1 MWIICGIISVVFSIA
16 GWIMTA
22 KKAIKALWASVCSLV
37 FVSLTLLMEYK
48 MVLNWVNKEDWSA
61 LFDVVPPM
69 FQILT
74 GLLSIGALCA
84 TAKRSS
90 FPERRI

>member
-1 MWIICGIISVVFSIA
+1 MWIICGIISVLFCIA

-22 KKAIKALWASVCSLV
+22 KKTIKALWASVCSLA

-48 MVLNWVNKEDWSA
+48 MVLNWVNEEDWSA

-69 FQILT
+69 FPLLIGYVIVMLLANIIPMILV
-74 GLLSIGALCA
+74 
-84 TAKRSS
+84 KKHR
-90 FPERRI
+90 